1 VTRYLLD
8 TNIVCEAL
16 KPQPS
21 AAIASWLQAQSDADL
36 FLATLTVAEIWRGV
50 LTAPIGRRQQELERW
65 FLGPLGP
72 QALFRNRILAF
83 DENAAIEWG
92 RIVAEGRRAGQPR
105 SPLGM
110 LIAATAAAMHRCN
123 RERAALSGGR
133 CVPQPTKHDPAVV
146 LMGRAAMRQGKG
158 PPPNSRTRSGF
169 APC

>member
-1 VTRYLLD
+1 MTRYLLD

-92 RIVAEGRRAGQPR
+92 RIVAEGRRAGQAR

-110 LIAATAAAMHRCN
+110 LIAATAAANQCIVVTAN
-123 RERAALSGGR
+123 ERHFRGVVAFLNPLS
-133 CVPQPTKHDPAVV
+133 T
-146 LMGRAAMRQGKG
+146 
-158 PPPNSRTRSGF
+158 TRRL
-169 APC
+169 C